1 MWARWGL
8 CVALVVGAGSP
19 PAHGQSP
26 SGLGMRVPGEADSPP
41 GNLPGDVS
49 LPVPGD
55 WPRGWANLAP
65 TVRPETRPV
74 TAPIAVGPRDDRG
87 IGSAE
92 EAACDHEEEYLF
104 PDPFGRAFDRLNPA
118 RLHRRLDEV
127 LGFDTSDQ
135 SEKPEAPRIPRALFR
150 EVNGPLGALKY
161 QNQVNYF
168 GAAFTG
174 NAPDLQR
181 LTGESAFAD
190 WNVARFE
197 LAYLNGELETLL
209 LGYHRT
215 LGVGRRHNWVHGA
228 LVLPEYFVKDGLV
241 GGSALYTFAWKPEQF
256 SPWSTAVS
264 VGALRGPVEL
274 ANIEEEARIWR
285 PLIDAGV
292 WYTFSPSLSVGVE
305 TSLLPSSQFGQ
316 YLVLPHVNW
325 SPSEHM
331 LLQLGAGYYQFGSES
346 QAVFMVR
353 AKRVNHSPREPRRRG
368 DPRCEHGLRRWLGRD

>member
-1 MWARWGL
+1 MGRICRGGRGRSRGGL
-8 CVALVVGAGSP
+8 S
-19 PAHGQSP
+19 
-26 SGLGMRVPGEADSPP
+26 VPG
-41 GNLPGDVS
+41 
-49 LPVPGD
+49 PVR
-55 WPRGWANLAP
+55 W
-65 TVRPETRPV
+65 
-74 TAPIAVGPRDDRG
+74 
-87 IGSAE
+87 
-92 EAACDHEEEYLF
+92 
-104 PDPFGRAFDRLNPA
+104 AFDRLNPA

-135 SEKPEAPRIPRALFR
+135 SEKPEAPGIPRALFR
-150 EVNGPLGALKY
+150 EVNGPLGAWKY
-161 QNQVNYF
+161 QNQVNDF
-168 GAAFTG
+168 AAAFTG
-174 NAPDLQR
+174 NAPDHQR
-181 LTGESAFAD
+181 LTGEYAFAD

-215 LGVGRRHNWVHGA
+215 LGVGRATTGSTA
-228 LVLPEYFVKDGLV
+228 LVLPEYFVKDGLI
-241 GGSALYTFAWKPEQF
+241 GGSALYTFGWKPEQF

-264 VGALRGPVEL
+264 VGGPEGPVEL

-325 SPSEHM
+325 TPSEHV

-346 QAVFMVR
+346 
-353 AKRVNHSPREPRRRG
+353 
-368 DPRCEHGLRRWLGRD
+368 